1 MREPSATV
9 ARMFAAQPRVA
20 WFNGAGFTTEL
31 VSFDDSARLW
41 PDLAPWRLSVAELTR
56 TGPFSPVPGVTRSFC
71 PVGGDVVLRV
81 DGRETRV
88 GELEVLTFDGGA
100 DTALLELPSACH
112 AVNLMTRDDARARVS
127 MRLDSGPAS
136 RSGLAVVRLD
146 RGARFDVLAPP
157 DDVAVP
163 RLRIERSAQA

>member
-100 DTALLELPSACH
+100 DTALVELLRACH
-112 AVNLMTRDDARARVS
+112 AVNLMSRDDARDQVS
-127 MRLDSGPAS
+127 MRHDRGPAS
-136 RSGLAVVRLD
+136 GAGLAVIALEGD
-146 RGARFDVLAPP
+146 RRFDVLAPP